1 MRLSLLSAGALAA
14 VVGLTPA
21 LTTAQAGGPAP
32 AQRRTASSSL
42 QGIWNYSSLTP
53 VERPAEFAG
62 KPTLTPQEAAAYVK
76 TLTDRNNTDRRD
88 VSKDTDV
95 ARGYNN
101 FWWDRGSGLAVVD
114 GWARTSLVSDPADGR
129 IPSLTPDGQ
138 RRQNERNQARAEHPA
153 DGPEDRSLAERC
165 LSFNA
170 GPPMLPGPYNNYVQ
184 ILEFTDHVVIS
195 NEMIHDARIV
205 SLTRREHLP
214 QTIRRYQGDSIG
226 KWNGRTLVVDTT
238 NFTDKTNFRGAGD
251 ALHLVERFT
260 RVDPDTLLYEFT
272 VTDPSSFTGPWS
284 VTLPMR
290 RSDEQIYEYA
300 CHEGNHAMS
309 GILGG
314 ARGEERQKKP

>member
-21 LTTAQAGGPAP
+21 LIRAQAGGAAP
-32 AQRRTASSSL
+32 AQRKTASSSL

-88 VSKDTDV
+88 VSTDTDV

-101 FWWDRGSGLAVVD
+101 FWWDRGSGLVVVD

-184 ILEFTDHVVIS
+184 ILEFTDRVVIS

-214 QTIRRYQGDSIG
+214 QRSAGIRATRSA
-226 KWNGRTLVVDTT
+226 NGTAGRSWWIPRTSPTRRTSAAPAMRCTWSSASPALTPTPSCT
-238 NFTDKTNFRGAGD
+238 NS
-251 ALHLVERFT
+251 
-260 RVDPDTLLYEFT
+260 P
-272 VTDPSSFTGPWS
+272 
-284 VTLPMR
+284 
-290 RSDEQIYEYA
+290 
-300 CHEGNHAMS
+300 
-309 GILGG
+309 
-314 ARGEERQKKP
+314 